1 MKGLHL
7 LIVTRE
13 TSDDKTYGLGKSIQ
27 PIQAE
32 LESLG
37 WQVSYFC
44 QDNLSDQQRSRK
56 NRLIQLAQKLTFSKY
71 FQHESLVAALMER
84 FFVGQ
89 LAATEQAIHVH
100 SHVHLHDPWMAMGFL
115 MGRIGLNINLLAFL
129 RIFYPFKRSPPKT
142 RIGITEHGFGAYYQ
156 AVRWDGVH
164 IGPVALFLLR
174 HLEKSI
180 CNKMHWVMA
189 PTQLA
194 LDQLGLDLGLNLDL
208 VQAPDKLSNS
218 LSKVPA
224 LKHGLEHKQKASLPS
239 PLPSHWYKVP
249 HALPSFERID
259 RKVARQNLN
268 LGLQEDSKLLLTVG
282 RLAPLKQFDLVIRV
296 FAELSV
302 SHPDLH
308 LLVLGGGDSA
318 PLKNLA
324 QDLGVLSK
332 VHLAVAQ
339 NADLYF
345 SAADL
350 YVSASLSESFG
361 LANLE
366 SLAHQL
372 PSVCTQVGGVPEV
385 VQHGALLVEPEHDSI
400 LKALET
406 LLSDPSKCLESSRQA
421 SEHLKNWPSVQTI
434 TQTYVQIYTLPDA

>member
-32 LESLG
+32 IQRLG

-44 QDNLSDQQRSRK
+44 QDNLSDAQIYQK
-56 NRLIQLAQKLTFSKY
+56 NRLIQIAQNLTLATY
-71 FQHESLVAALMER
+71 FHHKSLVAALMER
-84 FFVGQ
+84 FFVGH
-89 LAATEQAIHVH
+89 LAAKEYVIHTH
-100 SHVHLHDPWMAMGFL
+100 SHVHLHDPWLALGFL
-115 MGRIGLNINLLAFL
+115 VSKFYLNINFLAFFKL
-129 RIFYPFKRSPPKT
+129 LYPFKHSSTTT

-174 HLEKSI
+174 HLESKI
-180 CNKMHWVMA
+180 CKKMHWVMA

-194 LDQLGLDLGLNLDL
+194 LDQLGLDLDQIKATGDH
-208 VQAPDKLSNS
+208 PSHLSS
-218 LSKVPA
+218 L
-224 LKHGLEHKQKASLPS
+224 LPS
-239 PLPSHWYKVP
+239 KLRTHHKPKAPLPAHWYKVP

-259 RKVARQNLN
+259 RTLARQKLS

-302 SHPDLH
+302 SHPDLR
-308 LLVLGGGDSA
+308 LLILGGGDSTH
-318 PLKNLA
+318 LKTLA
-324 QDLGVLSK
+324 QDLDVLSK
-332 VHLAVAQ
+332 VHFAVAQ
-339 NADLYF
+339 NMNLFY
-345 SAADL
+345 SAADI

-385 VQHGALLVEPEHDSI
+385 VQNGALLVEPEHGPI

-406 LLSDPSKCLESSRQA
+406 LLNHPSKSLELSRQA
-421 SEHLKNWPSVQTI
+421 SEHVKNWPSVQMI